1 MCVYTHPYTHA
12 MHDLYAHLTIRY
24 IHYNAHTHITAYK
37 YDAIYN
43 SAPPRMMS
51 HQHSHQASYSITSFE
66 MRLWNT
72 FAFTTLV
79 RRSAGFLADL
89 I

>member
-37 YDAIYN
+37 YDAMCN
-43 SAPPRMMS
+43 SEARKFERKCRFFYIFSQIFGKCSPLCHEIN
-51 HQHSHQASYSITSFE
+51 HQKSCSSC
-66 MRLWNT
+66 
-72 FAFTTLV
+72 
-79 RRSAGFLADL
+79 
-89 I
+89 